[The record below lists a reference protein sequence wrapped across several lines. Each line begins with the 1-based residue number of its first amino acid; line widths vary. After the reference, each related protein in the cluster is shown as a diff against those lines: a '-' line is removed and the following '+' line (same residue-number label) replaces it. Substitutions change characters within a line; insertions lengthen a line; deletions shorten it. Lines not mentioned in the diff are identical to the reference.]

1 MPQADLVLVVVR
13 VANIL
18 ICLAGVYPAAMLLRM
33 NWHIRHE
40 PSVTAQTRA
49 WLWWLGVASVTSIA
63 IGGAVW
69 TWLLLTFEQ
78 PTFWPGIVYA
88 LNTIALDAALYTLMR
103 LSRRREQ

>member
-1 MPQADLVLVVVR
+1 MPQADPVLVVVR

-18 ICLAGVYPAAMLLRM
+18 ICIAGVYPATMLLRL

-40 PSVTAQTRA
+40 TGVTAQTRA

-69 TWLLLTFEQ
+69 TWHLLAFSE

-103 LSRRREQ
+103 LSRHKG